1 VIVKRR
7 INPSLLVLSGV
18 VLITAAVIINWLAT
32 RRQGQDF
39 GYLYAAAVAI
49 VTGAPLYNA
58 PWQKVAFTTWG
69 LPLPQGVF
77 YPPATGFTSLP
88 LAAVS
93 FPVAQGFWF
102 AFLTVVV
109 TLGVWVTVK
118 RARPDATTGLLALVA
133 GVVLLSSCMRWG
145 MTPLQ
150 GAPFVF
156 ALLAFF
162 VVALHTNR
170 PGLVFFIATYA
181 TAFKFTIAFPFLGLL
196 LLHKRYGSMIG
207 AVALAGILN
216 LIGFA
221 RVGGWSA
228 LSDYRSGISTLES
241 FGTVNSPDPWDPQSS
256 QRLDWPYLFNGL
268 SGHLEASRMLAIVAF
283 ALVCAWLL
291 RKSQYI
297 QRPVSLDVTAAFL
310 VPLVCLSVVCIYHH
324 HYDIMP
330 LLVPFLIMF
339 ARFDQVRPFRN
350 RWAVCLIAPLLAMMA
365 LLPIAFGQ
373 RLAIELVGPVGQGLF
388 NLLLPVAT
396 TLTLVGSLVIVRQI
410 VPGRES
416 AAVSGGVAKNE
427 TSLKVVP

>member
-7 INPSLLVLSGV
+7 INPSLLALGGV

-39 GYLYAAAVAI
+39 GYLYAAAVALA
-49 VTGAPLYNA
+49 TGAPLYNMS
-58 PWQKVAFTTWG
+58 WQKVAFPTWG
-69 LPLPQGVF
+69 LPPPQGVF

-88 LAAVS
+88 LAALP
-93 FPVAQGFWF
+93 FPAAQGTWF
-102 AFLTVVV
+102 VFLTVVV
-109 TLGVWVTVK
+109 ILGVWVTVK
-118 RARPDATTGLLALVA
+118 RARPDATTGLLALVS

-150 GAPFVF
+150 GAPLVF
-156 ALLAFF
+156 ALLALF
-162 VVALHTNR
+162 VAALHTNR
-170 PGLVFFIATYA
+170 PGMVFFIATYA

-196 LLHKRYGSMIG
+196 FLHKRYGPLIG
-207 AVALAGILN
+207 VVALAGILN
-216 LIGFA
+216 LVGFV
-221 RVGGWSA
+221 RVGGLSA
-228 LSDYRSGISTLES
+228 LSDYRAGIGTLES

-291 RKSQYI
+291 RQSQYI
-297 QRPVSLDVTAAFL
+297 HRPVSLDVTAAFL
-310 VPLVCLSVVCIYHH
+310 VPLVCLSVLCIYHH

-330 LLVPFLIMF
+330 LLVPFIIMG
-339 ARFDQVRPFRN
+339 ARFDQVRPYRN
-350 RWAVCLIAPLLAMMA
+350 RWALCLIAPLVVMMA
-365 LLPIAFGQ
+365 LLPIGFGQ
-373 RLAIELVGPVGQGLF
+373 QLAVELVGPAGQGLF

-416 AAVSGGVAKNE
+416 TAVSGEVLD
-427 TSLKVVP
+427 S